1 MQKGK
6 AKDAFGQLEKRI
18 LRVVAKKRMRECTDK
33 CVFLNLVSRDTNI
46 KWSNRTK
53 RPKVIS
59 ILALGDTMGVTDT
72 NVHFGAV
79 NEIFSFMPSRQMN
92 YR

>member
-1 MQKGK
+1 
-6 AKDAFGQLEKRI
+6 
-18 LRVVAKKRMRECTDK
+18 MRECTDK
-33 CVFLNLVSRDTNI
+33 CVFLNLVSSDTNI

-53 RPKVIS
+53 RRKVIW

-72 NVHFGAV
+72 NVHFATV

-92 YR
+92 ER